1 MLTATALHIAFDDVG
16 DGGPALLYMPGWC
29 GHRTM
34 FRGVLSHSGPHRR
47 ALALDWRGHGGSD
60 RPDGDYGNDD
70 LVEDAL
76 AVIER
81 ADVDQVVPVGVAH
94 AGWVAIELRRRLG
107 ADRVPG
113 IALLDWMVLGPPP
126 PFLDA
131 LEGLQDEG
139 SWEAVRQGL
148 FAMWTTGIDLPA
160 LDDNIAEM
168 AGHGFEDWSR
178 AGREIARQ
186 FRTYGSPVQAL
197 EHLHPECPVVHLY
210 AQPSDEGFLAAQSFY
225 AASHPWFRVQ
235 RLDATSHFPM
245 LEVPGDIT
253 AALDEFVRS
262 LGR

>member
-1 MLTATALHIAFDDVG
+1 MLTATTLHIAFDDVG
-16 DGGPALLYMPGWC
+16 DGEAALLYLPGWC

-34 FRGVLSHSGPHRR
+34 FRRLLAHTGQYRR

-60 RPDGDYGNDD
+60 RPHGDYGNDE

-81 ADVDQVVPVGVAH
+81 SGVEQVVPVGVAH

-113 IALLDWMVLGPPP
+113 VALLDWMVLGPPP

-131 LEGLQDEG
+131 LAGLQDES

-148 FAMWTTGIDLPA
+148 FEMWTTGIDLPA

-168 AGHGFEDWSR
+168 ASHGFEDWSR
-178 AGREIARQ
+178 AGREIARE
-186 FRTYGSPVQAL
+186 FATYGSPVQAL
-197 EHLHPECPVVHLY
+197 EQLQPECQVIHLY
-210 AQPSDEGFLAAQSFY
+210 AQPSDESFLTAQRSY

-235 RLDATSHFPM
+235 RLDARSHF
-245 LEVPGDIT
+245 LDARGPG
-253 AALDEFVRS
+253 
-262 LGR
+262 